1 MRGLQDQ
8 AGESLIPSH
17 EDETRPDDGHP
28 ADRHTGAEVQ
38 TGVTSSTRRR
48 RLSALLAGLA
58 VLTYA
63 VDQGTKAL
71 AVAML
76 SGEPSKAIIGS
87 YLRLTLIRN
96 PGAAFSLGTGSTWLL
111 TIIAVL
117 VLVVVI
123 RTSRRIGSLGWA
135 WALGL
140 LLGGALGNLT
150 DRLVREPGI
159 GRGQVVDF
167 IDYNNFFIGNVA
179 DIAIVGAAVLI
190 GLLAVRGVGVDGT
203 REQKAAAGGAPP
215 DQASASGSTLPSTS
229 GDHDG

>member
-1 MRGLQDQ
+1 M
-8 AGESLIPSH
+8 
-17 EDETRPDDGHP
+17 
-28 ADRHTGAEVQ
+28 
-38 TGVTSSTRRR
+38 
-48 RLSALLAGLA
+48 LLATLA
-58 VLTYA
+58 VLTYL
-63 VDQGTKAL
+63 VDQVTKAL

-76 SGEPSKAIIGS
+76 TDEPSKEIIGS
-87 YLRLTLIRN
+87 FLRLTLIRN

-111 TIIAVL
+111 TVIAVL
-117 VLVVVI
+117 VLVVVL

-167 IDYNNFFIGNVA
+167 IDYNNLFIGNVA

-190 GLLAVRGVGVDGT
+190 GLLAIRGVGVDGR
-203 REQKAAAGGAPP
+203 REQRPTTVVGAAPDGTSATGVSRPSGAG
-215 DQASASGSTLPSTS
+215 D
-229 GDHDG
+229 DV

>member
-17 EDETRPDDGHP
+17 EDDRHPDDGTR
-28 ADRHTGAEVQ
+28 AERHTGV
-38 TGVTSSTRRR
+38 SSARRR
-48 RLSALLAGLA
+48 RLFAVLAVLA

-63 VDQGTKAL
+63 VDQVTKAL
-71 AVAML
+71 AIAML
-76 SGEPSKAIIGS
+76 TGEPSKQIIGS
-87 YLRLTLIRN
+87 FLRLTLIRN

-190 GLLAVRGVGVDGT
+190 GLLAIRGVGVDGR
-203 REQKAAAGGAPP
+203 REQEAAAARAATPDGSSSTGSSRPP
-215 DQASASGSTLPSTS
+215 LS
-229 GDHDG
+229 GDHDA